1 METTGRIIKIECLKK
16 TFKYKTEEGDYEAMK
31 KRVLSVVLS
40 LTLLL
45 SMTACSVKTE
55 EAKEEKKET
64 KTEESTEPIKI
75 VVGESYRSELWGAQY
90 IAEALGYY
98 EEEGLDV
105 ELTTLSGSSPAAALF
120 SDEIQF
126 LFFGSEAIPMFN
138 TEGQNCKILLG
149 CNSRIAMSLVGS
161 PSTKSVADLKGK
173 VVSAAEPGSS
183 PRAFTYSA
191 LSQAGLDPENDV
203 TYVSMQVFASAAA
216 LAEEQIQCA
225 YASGSLLDYMVG
237 MGCNVLVDT
246 SNPETHKAVLGSE
259 DYTTHVAIASDKFIK
274 ENPEACQKFVNAVY
288 KAILWIQN
296 HSAEEIAEVL
306 SPYFEGRGVEAATI
320 QQMLDDH
327 EYNVDGT
334 ITKTAYDAMLRQD
347 KTAGWITE
355 DMEYSENVDDSFLKK
370 AQKEI
375 TLE

>member
-1 METTGRIIKIECLKK
+1 
-16 TFKYKTEEGDYEAMK
+16 MK
-31 KRVLSVVLS
+31 KRVISVLLGVVMVLS
-40 LTLLL
+40 LA
-45 SMTACSVKTE
+45 ACSSNTESATEDKTE
-55 EAKEEKKET
+55 TKEEEA
-64 KTEESTEPIKI
+64 EEAEEPVKI

-98 EEEGLDV
+98 EDEGLDV
-105 ELTTLSGSSPAAALF
+105 ELTTISGDSPSAALF
-120 SDEIQF
+120 SDQVQF
-126 LFFGSEAIPMFN
+126 LFFGSEAVPMFN
-138 TEGQNCKILLG
+138 AEGQNCKMLLG

-183 PRAFTYSA
+183 PRAFVYSA
-191 LSQAGLDPENDV
+191 LTQAGLDAENDV
-203 TYVSMQVFASAAA
+203 TYVTMDVFASAAA

-237 MGCNVLVDT
+237 MGCNVIVDT

-259 DYTTHVAIASDKFIK
+259 DYTTHVALATDDYIK
-274 ENPEACQKFVNAVY
+274 ENPEVCQKFVNAVY

-296 HSAEEIAEVL
+296 HSAEEIAETL
-306 SPYFEGRGVEAATI
+306 TPYFEGRGVEAATI

-334 ITKTAYDAMLRQD
+334 ITTTAYDAIIRQD
-347 KTAGWITE
+347 KTAGWITD

-370 AQKEI
+370 AQEEI

>member
-1 METTGRIIKIECLKK
+1 MRKRII
-16 TFKYKTEEGDYEAMK
+16 
-31 KRVLSVVLS
+31 SVILGCALVLS
-40 LTLLL
+40 LA
-45 SMTACSVKTE
+45 ACNSNTKNTSE
-55 EAKEEKKET
+55 DKQEAKEEEAA
-64 KTEESTEPIKI
+64 EPVKI
-75 VVGESYRSELWGAQY
+75 TVGESYRSEVWGAQY

-105 ELTTLSGSSPAAALF
+105 ELTSISGDSPSAALF
-120 SDEIQF
+120 SDQIQF
-126 LFFGSEAIPMFN
+126 LFFGSEAVPMLN
-138 TEGQNCKILLG
+138 SEGQDCKMLLG
-149 CNSRIAMSLVGS
+149 CNSRIGMSLVGS
-161 PSTKSVADLKGK
+161 PGTKSVADLKGK

-183 PRAFTYSA
+183 PRAFAYSA

-225 YASGSLLDYMVG
+225 YASGSLLDYMTG

-246 SNPETHKAVLGSE
+246 SDPATHKAVLGSE
-259 DYTTHVAIASDKFIK
+259 DYTTHVALATDKYIK
-274 ENPEACQKFVNAVY
+274 ENPEVCQKFVNAVY

-296 HSAEEIAEVL
+296 HSAEEIAETL
-306 SPYFEGRGVEAATI
+306 TPYFEGRGVEAATI

-334 ITKTAYDAMLRQD
+334 ITTTAYDAIIKQD

-355 DMEYSENVDDSFLKK
+355 DMKYTENVDDSFLKK